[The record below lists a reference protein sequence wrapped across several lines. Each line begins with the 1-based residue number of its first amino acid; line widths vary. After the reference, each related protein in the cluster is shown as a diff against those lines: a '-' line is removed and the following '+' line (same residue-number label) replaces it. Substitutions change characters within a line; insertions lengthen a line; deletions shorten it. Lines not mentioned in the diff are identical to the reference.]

1 MWQFVSQ
8 NALEWLPWLIGGV
21 LMAWLFAKLY
31 RYLFPTKVR
40 QRLGS
45 DRRKTP
51 RRNDRRQL
59 GEP

>member
-8 NALEWLPWLIGGV
+8 HVLEWLPWLIGGA
-21 LMAWLFAKLY
+21 LTAGLLAKLY
-31 RYLFPTKVR
+31 RYLFPMKVR

-59 GEP
+59 SEP